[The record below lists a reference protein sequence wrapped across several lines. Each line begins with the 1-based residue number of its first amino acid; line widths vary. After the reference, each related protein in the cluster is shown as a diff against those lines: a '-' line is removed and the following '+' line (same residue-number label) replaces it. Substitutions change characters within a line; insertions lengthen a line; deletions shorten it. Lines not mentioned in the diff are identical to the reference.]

1 MDRTVVDLLGHDGAP
16 GAVLRMA
23 WADRRI
29 SLEAPVSG
37 RMAPVNLIEQLRR
50 DEGVR
55 TTVYLDSVGIPT
67 IGVGRNLRDV
77 GLSDSEVDFLLAND
91 IQRAEDGLS
100 GFAWYQ
106 GLDEVRKAAVTNM
119 AFNLG
124 VSGLLHFPHFI
135 AALAKQ
141 DWTTAAAEMAN
152 SAWAGQVGAR
162 AKRLEQQIL
171 TGEWQ

>member
-1 MDRTVVDLLGHDGAP
+1 VT
-16 GAVLRMA
+16 
-23 WADRRI
+23 
-29 SLEAPVSG
+29 
-37 RMAPVNLIEQLRR
+37 LIDQLRR

-55 TTVYLDSVGIPT
+55 STVYLDSRGIPT

-77 GLSDSEVDFLLAND
+77 GLSDPEVDFLLAND

-106 GLDEVRKAAVTNM
+106 GLDDVRKGAVTNM

-124 VSGLLHFPHFI
+124 VAGLLHFPHMI

-141 DWTTAAAEMAN
+141 DWSGAAAEMVN
-152 SAWAGQVGAR
+152 SDWAKQVGAR
-162 AKRLEQQIL
+162 ATRLEQQIL

>member
-1 MDRTVVDLLGHDGAP
+1 MV
-16 GAVLRMA
+16 
-23 WADRRI
+23 
-29 SLEAPVSG
+29 PVT
-37 RMAPVNLIEQLRR
+37 LIDQLRR

-55 TTVYLDSVGIPT
+55 STVYLDSRGIPT

-77 GLSDSEVDFLLAND
+77 GLSDPEVDFLLAND

-106 GLDEVRKAAVTNM
+106 GLDDVRKGAVTNM

-124 VSGLLHFPHFI
+124 VAGLLHFPHMI

-141 DWTTAAAEMAN
+141 DWSGAAAEMVN
-152 SAWAGQVGAR
+152 SDWAKQVGAR
-162 AKRLEQQIL
+162 ATRLEQQIL

>member
-1 MDRTVVDLLGHDGAP
+1 MT
-16 GAVLRMA
+16 
-23 WADRRI
+23 
-29 SLEAPVSG
+29 
-37 RMAPVNLIEQLRR
+37 LIDQLRR

-55 TTVYLDSVGIPT
+55 STVYLDSRGIPT

-77 GLSDSEVDFLLAND
+77 GLSDPEVDFLLAND

-106 GLDEVRKAAVTNM
+106 GLDDVRKGAVTNM

-124 VSGLLHFPHFI
+124 VAGLLHFPHMI

-141 DWTTAAAEMAN
+141 DWSGAAAEMVN
-152 SAWAGQVGAR
+152 SDWAKQVGAR
-162 AKRLEQQIL
+162 ATRLEQQIL